1 MLRAI
6 IELCITILIAYVA
19 RAVIASLMRGISN
32 ASSQAFQQ
40 SQSAQ
45 PNAAASGAGPAS
57 PSSSGGE
64 LHKDPVCGTYVSE
77 STPFRRQKNGTTVYY
92 CSTACREKHA

>member
-1 MLRAI
+1 MTRAI

-40 SQSAQ
+40 SRPAQ
-45 PNAAASGAGPAS
+45 PNSDSPPPS
-57 PSSSGGE
+57 PSSGSQ

-77 STPFRRQKNGTTVYY
+77 STPYRRQRNGTTVYY
-92 CSTACREKHA
+92 CSTACREKHAA

>member
-1 MLRAI
+1 MTRAI

-19 RAVIASLMRGISN
+19 RAVIVSLMRGISN

-40 SQSAQ
+40 PAQ
-45 PNAAASGAGPAS
+45 PKADTPPSPPASGS
-57 PSSSGGE
+57 Q

-77 STPFRRQKNGTTVYY
+77 STPYRRQRNGTTLYY

>member
-1 MLRAI
+1 MTRAI

-19 RAVIASLMRGISN
+19 RAVIVSLMRGISN

-40 SQSAQ
+40 PAQ
-45 PNAAASGAGPAS
+45 PKSDTPPSAPASGS
-57 PSSSGGE
+57 Q

-77 STPFRRQKNGTTVYY
+77 STPYRRQRNGTTLYY

>member
-6 IELCITILIAYVA
+6 IELCVTILIAYVA

-40 SQSAQ
+40 PHSAQ
-45 PNAAASGAGPAS
+45 PNAAPPNAGPAAPPAS
-57 PSSSGGE
+57 GE

-77 STPFRRQKNGTTVYY
+77 TTPFRRQRNGTTIYY